1 MKVNFSLIKYIY
13 GNSLPY
19 KMNNNSENITNADSP
34 IKVRKRYNTS
44 MNDKSLELFKF
55 YKKSNHFKKINFY
68 IYISKNLNKYNSYPF
83 YFYIKISNQLLFNFP
98 NHLVST
104 FKDNL
109 IWNENYDY
117 FKNYYLLNKSNEL
130 LPKIGNYYQTYTL
143 FIPVY
148 FPLKD
153 IKGIISKYIKNK
165 MKILEMTVNDN
176 DNKEELKEIDKKI
189 IDNNTNT
196 KMNIKENNNDKE
208 KVKIESF
215 NENKKLINSGDIKT
229 ENSFSVSNYFGLDS
243 MIKFKENSNFGGLN
257 NFENQILNYSLLNK
271 IKTEHKNL
279 KNKDKEK
286 GNLDFSLE
294 LASII
299 QSFEENEKN
308 YMKKNRTPNSNS
320 YNNQQSKI
328 FSNNTFISNITNY
341 KTNIN
346 FYNKEQKSKLI
357 QDTPLE
363 NKFPINFLNLKTNP
377 NFNINFSARKD
388 FNILNYTKNKY
399 KKISQKKRKNK
410 INDFYTNLHLTLNSD
425 NYNQKNKPIK
435 ELIYNEDEEKYG
447 NICSNTE
454 NNLNN
459 IYNSYKLNKK
469 NNNNN
474 NNCYFLYKKNKL
486 SFSIKEKDINNDI
499 EKRKKKL
506 YKKIIKNPKTS
517 ITYNIIKNNKNNVVT
532 DQNLTQRKINHRN
545 NLTLSIINKTN
556 FKKEKEKDNNKR
568 CLSSFLNTKRKN
580 IVKNKKEKSERSQS
594 HNLKNCFSNIYWK
607 KIIIVNKKPEKKYS
621 KSVQKYNIKK
631 NSFSSSYK
639 TLNKIIVNKKE
650 NLTQKIKNNKKLN
663 TTKNKNSIKKNLTHY
678 KSFIENEY
686 KAFIPKTIIKK
697 MFFDKIKNDKIK
709 KIDNKNKC
717 TPLKKRNIS
726 SKNSQISYSSSNSK
740 NINKKDNFN
749 KIIEI
754 NDPLTTP
761 KIKGIIL
768 KNQRSLTEFNKLI
781 IPPKT
786 EVRKPLRTI
795 EQKRKKNMSFSLISK
810 SLNLI
815 NKINFFKKINTNN
828 GKNINN
834 KVNKTLKKFHE
845 LNIKNNN
852 NMKKS
857 FVNKNS
863 FLINVN
869 IYNDFKI
876 KQANRVSNTPL
887 RKNDVLNNS
896 LKSSYI
902 NKNKIHYLIK
912 NVESCNQNNNN
923 INRKKHIKY

>member
-1 MKVNFSLIKYIY
+1 MLKNKLTKNNNYYLLLFINMKVNFSLIKYIY

-130 LPKIGNYYQTYTL
+130 IPKIGNYYQTYTL

-165 MKILEMTVNDN
+165 MKMLEMTVNDN

-196 KMNIKENNNDKE
+196 IMNIKENNNDKE
-208 KVKIESF
+208 KVKIGSF
-215 NENKKLINSGDIKT
+215 NENKKLINTGDIKT
-229 ENSFSVSNYFGLDS
+229 ENSFSVSNYFGFDS

-299 QSFEENEKN
+299 QSFEENEKK
-308 YMKKNRTPNSNS
+308 YMKKNKTPNSNN
-320 YNNQQSKI
+320 YNNQQSRI

-346 FYNKEQKSKLI
+346 FYNKEQKSKLNKNA
-357 QDTPLE
+357 PLV
-363 NKFPINFLNLKTNP
+363 NKFSINFLSLKTNP
-377 NFNINFSARKD
+377 NFNINYSARKEIKN
-388 FNILNYTKNKY
+388 FNILNYTQNKY

-410 INDFYTNLHLTLNSD
+410 INDFYTSLHLTLNSE
-425 NYNQKNKPIK
+425 NFNKKNKPIK
-435 ELIYNEDEEKYG
+435 ELVYNEEEEKYG

-474 NNCYFLYKKNKL
+474 YYFLYKKNNKC
-486 SFSIKEKDINNDI
+486 SFSIKEKNINNNID
-499 EKRKKKL
+499 KKKKKIF
-506 YKKIIKNPKTS
+506 KKIIKKPGAS
-517 ITYNIIKNNKNNVVT
+517 ITDNRIKNNKNSVIT
-532 DQNLTQRKINHRN
+532 DKNLTQRKINNRN
-545 NLTLSIINKTN
+545 NFTLSNINKTN
-556 FKKEKEKDNNKR
+556 SNKEKEKENEKENDNNKR
-568 CLSSFLNTKRKN
+568 YLSSFLNSKRNDIAKD
-580 IVKNKKEKSERSQS
+580 KKEKSERSQS
-594 HNLKNCFSNIYWK
+594 QNLKKYSSNIYWK
-607 KIIIVNKKPEKKYS
+607 KIILVNKKPEKKYS
-621 KSVQKYNIKK
+621 KSVQKYNNKK
-631 NSFSSSYK
+631 NSFSSSCK
-639 TLNKIIVNKKE
+639 TLNKIIVNKKVD
-650 NLTQKIKNNKKLN
+650 LTHKLKNDKILQNS
-663 TTKNKNSIKKNLTHY
+663 TKNKYYNKKTLTHY

-686 KAFIPKTIIKK
+686 KAFSPKTIIKK

-709 KIDNKNKC
+709 KTDNKNKYS
-717 TPLKKRNIS
+717 PLKKHNIS
-726 SKNSQISYSSSNSK
+726 SKISQISYSSNNSK
-740 NINKKDNFN
+740 NINKKDNF
-749 KIIEI
+749 
-754 NDPLTTP
+754 P
-761 KIKGIIL
+761 
-768 KNQRSLTEFNKLI
+768 Q
-781 IPPKT
+781 
-786 EVRKPLRTI
+786 
-795 EQKRKKNMSFSLISK
+795 
-810 SLNLI
+810 LN
-815 NKINFFKKINTNN
+815 
-828 GKNINN
+828 
-834 KVNKTLKKFHE
+834 
-845 LNIKNNN
+845 
-852 NMKKS
+852 
-857 FVNKNS
+857 
-863 FLINVN
+863 
-869 IYNDFKI
+869 
-876 KQANRVSNTPL
+876 
-887 RKNDVLNNS
+887 
-896 LKSSYI
+896 
-902 NKNKIHYLIK
+902 
-912 NVESCNQNNNN
+912 
-923 INRKKHIKY
+923 